1 MKRFLLFS
9 SLVILAFARIAAAQA
24 PVDLILYRDDD
35 SLTLYV
41 RQTISLRD
49 FTFQAAMASGDPIS
63 RRLQTYPAFV
73 TLDFSAV
80 AAPACFRLER
90 AGSTLPLPLECQGS
104 ANRFVQTLND
114 ADVFWY
120 DRAARQGRV
129 VMVTRGNIPYGVCP
143 AGDAECRIP
152 YVPAEE
158 IAPAAAS
165 AEARGPVVLIADFD
179 QRLASTP
186 VDIARRLETDLQRR
200 LRDNR
205 LQGVTVK
212 VVPLVS
218 SEAEAE
224 ALLANE
230 DASAIVWGWYDS
242 LGINVRVFL
251 ASGSRAV
258 DEIASV
264 GEIPLGMTDSPG
276 SELAFV
282 VRNVLPENVSFVSM
296 FVIGHL
302 RYRANQY
309 QAGHD
314 AFDAAMSSI
323 PENVSLEN
331 KALVHFFNGRQL
343 IESGSTDYA
352 AAICEYAQ
360 ALQLQP
366 DFAEAYNNLGIVFS
380 MFDLFD
386 ELPEQATSC
395 LDEYET
401 QCRAAWPC
409 FNKARELQ
417 PESAVYEMNMLTTY
431 WRGGYITSD
440 FLPQVEALL
449 ARDPSM
455 AGGQVM
461 AGGLKLEDGDLDG
474 AAAAYEAALAIKPDW
489 PEARINLGQ
498 IYLRRGDFDKA
509 QQMLD
514 TALRGQPENE
524 EANLARANLAAM
536 RGNGEEAL
544 LYLDRIP
551 RGQPDAEHARESAHI
566 LRALIFAAAGQDEAA
581 AEELQFLPYDAI
593 SKTLGD
599 PFANYL
605 LGVLAARDEL
615 AGSILKPEAVESVP
629 LYNLMPRVFSA
640 QENNTAAVAWYDLV
654 EKCSVDGIWD
664 TQANPC
670 LPEDQRVDTL
680 YELFRGALLERI
692 GLRRG
697 VLLGAACPFVYT
709 WDGTAWALDTVI
721 LYNLVGAEAEA
732 AQPRALQRF
741 DGRLRIREIEPETS
755 YINRI
760 VVQITDGSGRI
771 HILAS
776 GLPELQAS
784 DDRYLILNQGDDVLL
799 EFAGYDEIT
808 DIRDAQVIAEG
819 YYVPY
824 WSTI

>member
-9 SLVILAFARIAAAQA
+9 SLVILAFARIAAAQT

-41 RQTISLRD
+41 QQTISLRD
-49 FTFQAAMASGDPIS
+49 FTFQVATLSGETIS

-73 TLDFSAV
+73 TLNFSSIE
-80 AAPACFRLER
+80 APACFRLER
-90 AGSTLPLPLECQGS
+90 AGSTLPMPLECQGL
-104 ANRFVQTLND
+104 ANQFVQTLSD

-120 DRAARQGRV
+120 DRTARQGRV
-129 VMVTRGNIPYGVCP
+129 VMVMRGETPYGVCP
-143 AGDAECRIP
+143 AEIAECRIP

-158 IAPAAAS
+158 MAPVTTS

-179 QRLASTP
+179 QRLAPTP

-205 LQGVTVK
+205 LEGVTVK

-264 GEIPLGMTDSPG
+264 GEIPLGMTDSPS

-352 AAICEYAQ
+352 TAICEYAQ
-360 ALQLQP
+360 AIATQP

-386 ELPEQATSC
+386 ELPEQATAC

-401 QCRAAWPC
+401 QCRDAWPC
-409 FNKARELQ
+409 FNKAHELQ

-474 AAAAYEAALAIKPDW
+474 ATAAYEAALAIKPDW
-489 PEARINLGQ
+489 PEVQINLGQ

-514 TALRGQPENE
+514 AALRGQPENE

-551 RGQPDAEHARESAHI
+551 RGEPDAEHARESAHI
-566 LRALIFAAAGQDEAA
+566 LRALIFADAGQVGAA
-581 AEELQFLPYDAI
+581 AEELQLLPYDAI
-593 SKTLGD
+593 SKTLGN

-605 LGVLAARDEL
+605 LGVLFARGEL
-615 AGSILKPEAVESVP
+615 ADLTIRPEVVESIS
-629 LYNLMPRVFSA
+629 LLNLMPRIFSA
-640 QENNTAAVAWYDLV
+640 QNNDTAAVAWYDLV
-654 EKCSVDGIWD
+654 EKCSAPD
-664 TQANPC
+664 TMTWEVETNPC
-670 LPEDQRVDTL
+670 LPGDQRIDAL

-732 AQPRALQRF
+732 VQPRALQRF
-741 DGRLRIREIEPETS
+741 DGRLWIREIEPETS
-755 YINRI
+755 YIDRI
-760 VVQITDGSGRI
+760 VVQITDSSGGI
-771 HILAS
+771 HILTS
-776 GLPELQAS
+776 GVPELQDS
-784 DDRYLILNQGDDVLL
+784 DDRYLVLNQGDDVLL
-799 EFAGYDEIT
+799 EFAGYDEIA
-808 DIRDAQVIAEG
+808 DIRDVQVIAEG

-824 WSTI
+824 GG